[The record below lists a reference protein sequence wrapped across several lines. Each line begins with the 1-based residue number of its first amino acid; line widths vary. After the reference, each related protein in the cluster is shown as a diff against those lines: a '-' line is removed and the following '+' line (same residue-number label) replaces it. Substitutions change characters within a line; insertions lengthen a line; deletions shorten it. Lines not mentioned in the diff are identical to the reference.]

1 MRDLLI
7 LSIVGVAA
15 IFALKRPWIGVML
28 WTWLSI
34 MNPHRYAWGVAY
46 SAPLAAVAAGA
57 TLLGLLFTRER
68 QNPFQGPPM
77 VWFFLLALAITLSW
91 LFGMDLAGDYEQWN
105 KVMKIYFMTFVAAA
119 LLFSK
124 HHIMAFAWVTVGSLA
139 LLGVKGGV
147 FTILTGGNYRTWGPT
162 GSFIQDNNE
171 FALALIMAIPLL
183 HFLQLQVSKAWVR
196 HGISAVMLLCAASAL
211 GSHSRGALLAIAGMG
226 AMFWWRSK
234 KKGPIALMIALVV
247 LAMLPMMPEHW
258 WDRMHTIRTYEED
271 ASAMGRINA
280 WIVAWEVAKN
290 HLFGAGMSYQ
300 HEVLFILYGVYDQTV
315 LAAHSIYFQ
324 VLGNHGF
331 IGLFLYLGMW
341 VSAYRMAGW
350 LNKNARNIPEAR
362 WAADLGA
369 MAQVCFVGFAVGGA
383 FLSLSYFDL
392 PYNVM
397 LMVVLAKRWVDT
409 RAWER
414 EAPVSFLEYAG
425 LKRVASSR
433 NGSPAAPAPS
443 VVNQTMLVKR

>member
-1 MRDLLI
+1 MRDLLVV
-7 LSIVGVAA
+7 SIVGVMALM
-15 IFALKRPWIGVML
+15 ALKRPWIGVML
-28 WTWLSI
+28 WTWISV
-34 MNPHRYAWGVAY
+34 MNPHRYTWGFAY

-57 TLLGLLFTRER
+57 TLVGLLLTRER
-68 QNPFQGPPM
+68 QSPFQGPPM
-77 VWFFLLALAITLSW
+77 VWFLLLAIAITFSW
-91 LFGMDLAGDYEQWN
+91 LFGMDPAGDYVQWN
-105 KVMKIYFMTFVAAA
+105 KVMKIYFMTFIAAM
-119 LLFSK
+119 LLYTK

-139 LLGVKGGV
+139 LLGAKGGV
-147 FTILTGGNYRTWGPT
+147 FTILTGGNHRTWGPP
-162 GSFIQDNNE
+162 GSFIEDNNE
-171 FALALIMAIPLL
+171 FALALIMTIPLL
-183 HFLQLQVSKAWVR
+183 HFLQLQVSRAWVR
-196 HGISAVMLLCAASAL
+196 HGISVAMLLCAASAL

-234 KKGPIALMIALVV
+234 KKGPIALMIAIVV
-247 LAMLPMMPEHW
+247 LALLPMMPEEW
-258 WDRMHTIRTYEED
+258 WSRMDTIRTYEED

-290 HLFGAGMSYQ
+290 NLVGGGMSYQ
-300 HEVLFILYGVYDQTV
+300 HDIFFILYGVYGHTS

-324 VLGNHGF
+324 ILGNHGF

-341 VSAYRMAGW
+341 LSAYRIAGG
-350 LNKNARNIPEAR
+350 LNKNARNNPETR

-397 LMVVLAKRWVDT
+397 VMVVLAKRWVDT

-414 EAPVSFLEYAG
+414 EEPVSFLEYAG
-425 LKRVASSR
+425 LKRAPFVKPV
-433 NGSPAAPAPS
+433 GPAPQAS
-443 VVNQTMLVKR
+443 PQTMSVKR